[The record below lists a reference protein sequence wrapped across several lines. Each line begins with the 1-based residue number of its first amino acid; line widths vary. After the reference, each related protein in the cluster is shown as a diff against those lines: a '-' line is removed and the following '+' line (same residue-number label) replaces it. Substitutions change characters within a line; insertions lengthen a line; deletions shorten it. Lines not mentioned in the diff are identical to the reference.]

1 MRPHD
6 AVPSRD
12 LNPCP
17 SNAQLQI
24 KLCMVYSW
32 TEGNWKS
39 ELGTKSVE
47 ALKRW
52 SPLKRY
58 TTDQRLFF
66 HLKTDLNGSTLN
78 IEENNAF
85 SA

>member
-1 MRPHD
+1 MIP
-6 AVPSRD
+6 PQSW
-12 LNPCP
+12 
-17 SNAQLQI
+17 AQ
-24 KLCMVYSW
+24 SP
-32 TEGNWKS
+32 
-39 ELGTKSVE
+39 
-47 ALKRW
+47 LKRL

-66 HLKTDLNGSTLN
+66 HQKTDLNGSTIN